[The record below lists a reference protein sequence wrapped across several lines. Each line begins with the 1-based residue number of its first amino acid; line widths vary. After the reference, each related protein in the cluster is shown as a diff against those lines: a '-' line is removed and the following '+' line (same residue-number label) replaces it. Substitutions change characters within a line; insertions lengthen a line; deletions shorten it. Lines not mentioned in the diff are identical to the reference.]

1 MSKHNNNNNDNK
13 KIVETTAN
21 ENNEV
26 NLDELLDQ
34 YDEEPTTEANT
45 EETNVNETQEENN
58 MDNNNTQVQAQ
69 NTQNTQAQETSKK
82 EKAIAIFKGI
92 GKYGT
97 IVAAAGAAGWFGHKY
112 LSKDTSDEPTAEQA
126 FL

>member
-34 YDEEPTTEANT
+34 FDEEPVAAEVNT

-69 NTQNTQAQETSKK
+69 NTQAQETSKK

-92 GKYGT
+92 GKYGSI
-97 IVAAAGAAGWFGHKY
+97 IVAAGAAGWFGHKY
-112 LSKDTSDEPTAEQA
+112 LAKDASSEPTSEQA

>member
-21 ENNEV
+21 ENEI

-34 YDEEPTTEANT
+34 YDAEPTTEANT

-58 MDNNNTQVQAQ
+58 MDNNNTQVQ

-82 EKAIAIFKGI
+82 EKVINVFKGI
-92 GKYGT
+92 GKYGS
-97 IVAAAGAAGWFGHKY
+97 IVVAAGAAGWFGHKY

>member
-26 NLDELLDQ
+26 NLDERLDQ
-34 YDEEPTTEANT
+34 YDEEPTAEAA

-58 MDNNNTQVQAQ
+58 MDNNNTQVQ
-69 NTQNTQAQETSKK
+69 NTQNTQAQGTKK
-82 EKAIAIFKGI
+82 EKVINVFKGI
-92 GKYGT
+92 GKYGS
-97 IVAAAGAAGWFGHKY
+97 IVVAAGAAGWFGHKY
-112 LSKDTSDEPTAEQA
+112 LAKDTSAEPTAEQA